1 MNGGAETGRKAAEAV
16 IAALS
21 DKKAARMYVAA
32 REALAS

>member
-21 DKKAARMYVAA
+21 GKKAARSAA
-32 REALAS
+32 FREALAS